1 VYVSLFF
8 LIVALSR
15 GSLRLIGEISTDQ
28 ELLFRYCRQY
38 IISPAF
44 MWITSARVETIS
56 LWQHRQKQGANC
68 VKPGERAR
76 EMVRYPAT
84 RRGKRRDAREKM
96 ATSKLL
102 LSLERL
108 SIYLPVWHPHLAA

>member
-1 VYVSLFF
+1 
-8 LIVALSR
+8 
-15 GSLRLIGEISTDQ
+15 
-28 ELLFRYCRQY
+28 
-38 IISPAF
+38 
-44 MWITSARVETIS
+44 
-56 LWQHRQKQGANC
+56 
-68 VKPGERAR
+68 
-76 EMVRYPAT
+76 MVRYPAT